1 MALAEADSLLGQA
14 VAFSTF
20 ASYTLITGEPLTSE
34 IVFPAITLFS
44 LLGFPLAV
52 RAPSLPLHA
61 RTDPSISQVL
71 PVVFS
76 SLVEAYV
83 SIDRLTD
90 FLCGKE
96 LQSGATSI
104 ELPQRDT
111 MQGDELISVAH
122 GEFAWNS
129 KPGVERTLV
138 DINLSVK
145 KGELL
150 AVVGRVGAGKSS
162 LLSAVLGE
170 MTKMD
175 GRVTVRGTV
184 AYCGQQPWIMGECLL
199 LE

>member
-1 MALAEADSLLGQA
+1 M
-14 VAFSTF
+14 
-20 ASYTLITGEPLTSE
+20 
-34 IVFPAITLFS
+34 
-44 LLGFPLAV
+44 
-52 RAPSLPLHA
+52 
-61 RTDPSISQVL
+61 
-71 PVVFS
+71 VFS

-96 LQSGATSI
+96 LQSGAISI

-111 MQGDELISVAH
+111 MRGDELISVVH
-122 GEFAWNS
+122 GEFAWNTKAGAES
-129 KPGVERTLV
+129 TLA

-170 MTKMD
+170 MTKLD

-184 AYCGQQPWIMGECLL
+184 AYCGQQPWIMGELCRLRAPSKG
-199 LE
+199 